1 LWGLSLPLAW
11 LPLPRLGADQR
22 DNAPYCEN
30 SVGTGSIFVEMILL
44 RCQEDDK
51 RVPGVDELVPRDVR
65 GFEKAGDGCRI
76 AAVSLLPLLELTAG
90 DCSLTVEVTSHMFAF
105 LPEFSC
111 VNSCTV

>member
-30 SVGTGSIFVEMILL
+30 SVGTGSIFVEMILF
-44 RCQEDDK
+44 RCQEDDT

-65 GFEKAGDGCRI
+65 GFEKAGRRVQDCGGVFVAIVGIDCRR
-76 AAVSLLPLLELTAG
+76 LQFEG
-90 DCSLTVEVTSHMFAF
+90 
-105 LPEFSC
+105 
-111 VNSCTV
+111 